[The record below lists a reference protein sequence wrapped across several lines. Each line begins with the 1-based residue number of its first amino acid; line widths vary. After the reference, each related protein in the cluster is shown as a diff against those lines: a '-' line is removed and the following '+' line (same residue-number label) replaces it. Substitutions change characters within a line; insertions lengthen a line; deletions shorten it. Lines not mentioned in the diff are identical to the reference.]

1 MKKFIITNLLL
12 ALIVSA
18 ALAQTKV
25 KGRIVNERGKGVE
38 YVTIG
43 LENDSIG
50 VISDSDGKFSITV
63 PQGRKGNL
71 VFMHVSYQTA
81 VVPFSSYGSGEVEVV
96 MKDKVVQ
103 LAEVVVGKKN
113 KKITLSGKSWI
124 TVGDCVE
131 TGDLNSNKHSEIGPS
146 FSNSKDCVLS
156 DIQLGVKKC
165 TFQSCTISFNVYK
178 MDGEKFENILNRPI
192 YLKISPADNGQK
204 KTVSLSEYIRLKAK
218 QKYYV
223 SICIVDVEGSGIA
236 AFPLCAKGA
245 YVRNAIGWIK
255 HVPVCPEIVVKGYEA
270 E

>member
-1 MKKFIITNLLL
+1 MKKIIITNLLF

-50 VISDSDGKFSITV
+50 VVSDSDGKFSITV

-103 LAEVVVGKKN
+103 LAEVVVG
-113 KKITLSGKSWI
+113 
-124 TVGDCVE
+124 
-131 TGDLNSNKHSEIGPS
+131 
-146 FSNSKDCVLS
+146 
-156 DIQLGVKKC
+156 
-165 TFQSCTISFNVYK
+165 
-178 MDGEKFENILNRPI
+178 
-192 YLKISPADNGQK
+192 
-204 KTVSLSEYIRLKAK
+204 
-218 QKYYV
+218 
-223 SICIVDVEGSGIA
+223 
-236 AFPLCAKGA
+236 
-245 YVRNAIGWIK
+245 
-255 HVPVCPEIVVKGYEA
+255 
-270 E
+270 

>member
-50 VISDSDGKFSITV
+50 VISDSDGNFSITV
-63 PQGRKGNL
+63 PQGKKGNL
-71 VFMHVSYQTA
+71 VFMHVSHQTA

-113 KKITLSGKSWI
+113 KKITLSGKSWVSI
-124 TVGDCVE
+124 GDCVE
-131 TGDLNSNKHSEIGPS
+131 KGNFNSRTEIGPS
-146 FSNSKDCVLS
+146 FSNGKDCVLS
-156 DIQLGVKKC
+156 DIQLAVKKC
-165 TFQSCTISFNVYK
+165 SFQSCTLSFNVYK
-178 MDGEKFENILNRPI
+178 MDDKKFENILSRPI

-204 KTVSLSEYIRLKAK
+204 KIVSLSEYIRLKAK

-223 SICIVDVEGSGIA
+223 SLSIVDAEGSGGVV
-236 AFPLCAKGA
+236 FPLSAKGA
-245 YVRNAIGWIK
+245 YVRNAVMGWIK